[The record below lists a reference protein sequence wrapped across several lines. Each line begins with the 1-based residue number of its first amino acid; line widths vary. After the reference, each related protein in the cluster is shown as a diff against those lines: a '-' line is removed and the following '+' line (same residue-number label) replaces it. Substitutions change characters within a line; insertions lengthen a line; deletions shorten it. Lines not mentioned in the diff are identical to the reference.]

1 MSEVHD
7 IAARGFGAEA
17 DAYDRARPSY
27 PPDAIDWL
35 VRGLGIGPGR
45 QVVDLAA
52 GTGKL
57 TALLAGSGADLIA
70 IEPVASMRDRLR
82 YRLSDRLRDRP
93 SDRPSGRLGNPRVEV
108 LAGVAE
114 ALPLADQSVDAV
126 IVAQA
131 FHWFDAKRAMAEIAR
146 VVRPGGHLGL
156 LWNARDRS
164 QEWVDQVWSVMDRVE
179 RNAPWRIDDGAT
191 NDSATNDSATK
202 DTHATNER
210 YLAGPHD
217 SNWSPWVEAT
227 FFHVHYSTHEQ
238 VVDRMRSVS
247 HIAALPADDQC
258 KVLDEVRLILDGHP
272 ETRQRPTVGIP
283 YRVDAMYAERIGR

>member
-1 MSEVHD
+1 MNTLSQSEVHE

-17 DAYDRARPSY
+17 GAYDRARPSY

-35 VRGLGIGPGR
+35 VKGLGIGPGR

-57 TALLAGSGADLIA
+57 TALLAQTSADLIA
-70 IEPVASMRDRLR
+70 VEPVAAMRDRLR
-82 YRLSDRLRDRP
+82 ERLPDVP
-93 SDRPSGRLGNPRVEV
+93 V

-114 ALPLADQSVDAV
+114 ALPLADQSADAV

-164 QEWVDQVWSVMDRVE
+164 LEWVDQVWSVMDRVE
-179 RNAPWRIDDGAT
+179 RNAPWRIENGDAGNRGYGT
-191 NDSATNDSATK
+191 T
-202 DTHATNER
+202 ER
-210 YLAGPHD
+210 HLAGPGD
-217 SNWSPWVEAT
+217 SDWSPWVEAT
-227 FFHVHYSTHEQ
+227 FFHVHESTHDQ
-238 VVDRMRSVS
+238 VIDRMRSVS
-247 HIAALPADDQC
+247 HIAALPPDD
-258 KVLDEVRLILDGHP
+258 KYEVLDEVRAILDAHL
-272 ETRQRPTVGIP
+272 ETRERPTVGIP
-283 YRVDAMYAERIGR
+283 YRVDALYAERIG